1 MEKNLY
7 EYFNCSNREELY
19 KKVEEKDE
27 SIKELLNYFEY
38 AKKELGINFKENKK
52 VIRTRNELQEYYS
65 NGNMP
70 GKKEI
75 SILILD
81 VGCRI
86 LKDFKVK
93 ENIDNL
99 EFIKGCYTKTGRN
112 SILMNND
119 CSYTK
124 INSIREMLD
133 TLGIRCLQ
141 EFEIKNN
148 KKIFFSENGEE
159 LDWRIKESWFERKE
173 NLISYEIE
181 EEKGIGLSNLKGYDE
196 FLEFYSKKELKG
208 LNILLDEDKITEI
221 LVLKNQHL
229 SQEHFSVINYDNNF
243 NIMDYSIKY
252 IGATDHSPIETISVV
267 PNLID
272 EKVNGLIILHNHPS
286 GKIEPSKSDIEIT
299 KAFEK
304 LCKNLNKTLYDHI
317 IVSRTGSFSFRK
329 EGLIDDISNEVKD
342 KIIKKK
348 TNPLIEKIQ
357 AQRESKEQ
365 NINKGLTR
373 E

>member
-19 KKVEEKDE
+19 KKVEKKDD

-75 SILILD
+75 SVLILD
-81 VGCRI
+81 IGCRI

-93 ENIDNL
+93 KNIDNL

-112 SILMNND
+112 SILINND

-124 INSIREMLD
+124 INSIKEMLD
-133 TLGIRCLQ
+133 TLGISCLE

-159 LDWRIKESWFERKE
+159 LDWKIKENWFERKE

-208 LNILLDEDKITEI
+208 LN
-221 LVLKNQHL
+221 V
-229 SQEHFSVINYDNNF
+229 F
-243 NIMDYSIKY
+243 
-252 IGATDHSPIETISVV
+252 
-267 PNLID
+267 
-272 EKVNGLIILHNHPS
+272 
-286 GKIEPSKSDIEIT
+286 
-299 KAFEK
+299 
-304 LCKNLNKTLYDHI
+304 
-317 IVSRTGSFSFRK
+317 
-329 EGLIDDISNEVKD
+329 
-342 KIIKKK
+342 
-348 TNPLIEKIQ
+348 
-357 AQRESKEQ
+357 
-365 NINKGLTR
+365 
-373 E
+373 